1 MDAYVAKNDLF
12 KAESAYWN
20 EIVES
25 HIRIFRWKEMEL
37 RNVMDMRAGLGGCE
51 PFDTYPRTYD
61 LLHASGLFS
70 REQKR

>member
-1 MDAYVAKNDLF
+1 MDAYVAKKDLF

-37 RNVMDMRAGLGGCE
+37 RNVMDMRAGLGG
-51 PFDTYPRTYD
+51 
-61 LLHASGLFS
+61 
-70 REQKR
+70 